1 MRTSQLIQ
9 QLAAQRERKLQGST
23 AHSSTPADEVAA
35 ASSIPLPGS
44 FDEEDTAHTPAG
56 KPRSRLVRQ
65 DRAKQQTPHQTHGSG
80 VGDVDGLADLL
91 QGVGLSSNIDSN
103 NNACHPAQQQQK
115 QGSNGGS
122 SSGEDVIEDEEV
134 DSDGSSPAAATQR
147 RRTAG
152 PASSSRTSA
161 AAHTA
166 VPDSDQKASNTAEQE
181 DVASVDSAADSDGD
195 EAAAGS
201 SSAQQQQQQRHQ
213 DTAGTSSSSTATAA
227 PAAEPMV
234 LEGGFRLDGAVARK
248 LYPHQIQGVKWLW
261 SLHRYA
267 WLAAR
272 ICCKRSRRQQQ

>member
-1 MRTSQLIQ
+1 MDRTRRDRPEDKVRTSQLIQ
-9 QLAAQRERKLQGST
+9 QLAAQRERKLQAATASSST
-23 AHSSTPADEVAA
+23 AHSTDDVVA

-91 QGVGLSSNIDSN
+91 QGVGLSSNSGSN
-103 NNACHPAQQQQK
+103 SSAYQPAQQPPQQK

-122 SSGEDVIEDEEV
+122 SSGEDAIKDEEV
-134 DSDGSSPAAATQR
+134 DSDGSSAAAAATQH

-152 PASSSRTSA
+152 PASSRRTPA
-161 AAHTA
+161 AAHTP
-166 VPDSDQKASNTAEQE
+166 VPDSDHEVSDAAEQE
-181 DVASVDSAADSDGD
+181 DGVASVDSAADSDGD
-195 EAAAGS
+195 QAAAS
-201 SSAQQQQQQRHQ
+201 SSNAQQQP
-213 DTAGTSSSSTATAA
+213 APGTSSSSSTATAA
-227 PAAEPMV
+227 PAAEPLV
-234 LEGGFRLDGAVARK
+234 LEGGFRLDGEVARK

-267 WLAAR
+267 
-272 ICCKRSRRQQQ
+272 

>member
-9 QLAAQRERKLQGST
+9 QLAAQRERKLQAATASSST
-23 AHSSTPADEVAA
+23 AHSTDDVVA

-91 QGVGLSSNIDSN
+91 QGVGLSSNSGSN
-103 NNACHPAQQQQK
+103 SSAYQPAQQPPQQK

-122 SSGEDVIEDEEV
+122 SSGEDAIKDEEV
-134 DSDGSSPAAATQR
+134 DSDGSSAAAAAATQH

-152 PASSSRTSA
+152 PASSRRTPA
-161 AAHTA
+161 AAHTP
-166 VPDSDQKASNTAEQE
+166 VPDSDHEVSDAAEQE
-181 DVASVDSAADSDGD
+181 DGVASVDSAADSDGD
-195 EAAAGS
+195 QAAAS
-201 SSAQQQQQQRHQ
+201 SSNAQQQP
-213 DTAGTSSSSTATAA
+213 APGTSSSSSTATAA
-227 PAAEPMV
+227 PAAEPLV
-234 LEGGFRLDGAVARK
+234 LEGGFRLDGEVARK

-267 WLAAR
+267 
-272 ICCKRSRRQQQ
+272 